1 MLANQNAAALADIVD
16 HLPYQMVGAKWQTAG
31 PAGAAGRRVNGL
43 LLVKGPIQRAA
54 GGAKLVGRAGNG
66 LRGRG
71 RVFYGYGQHPRGRW
85 ALTALP
91 QGDDRAARRRT
102 RNPTLG
108 QSADGAIST
117 RPTCLQAL
125 TLGHVSEAS
134 RLTAGQAIGSIERAM
149 RSP

>member
-1 MLANQNAAALADIVD
+1 MLLKSSHAREMAYGDGKGCFTGYRSAPAR
-16 HLPYQMVGAKWQTAG
+16 GA
-31 PAGAAGRRVNGL
+31 R
-43 LLVKGPIQRAA
+43 
-54 GGAKLVGRAGNG
+54 
-66 LRGRG
+66 
-71 RVFYGYGQHPRGRW
+71 

-91 QGDDRAARRRT
+91 QGDASRGAAQNA

-149 RSP
+149 LTKPLRETDPC